1 MTNLEHC
8 FSLATSPVEPRQA
21 LFNNR
26 VMPLD
31 EESDVLHALYTMPAP
46 PDQSSLDPVTL
57 NQLLMHL

>member
-1 MTNLEHC
+1 MTNLEHR
-8 FSLATSPVEPRQA
+8 FSLATSSVEPRQA

-31 EESDVLHALYTMPAP
+31 EESYVSHALYTMLAP
-46 PDQSSLDPVTL
+46 PDQSSLDPVTP